1 MEYLWKGDMFHVSEA
16 LLISVRI
23 RKYIQCFLMNSWP
36 AYFFSTFCL
45 KIIFKLRPFRSKTP
59 QKIKFKQELPMLILI
74 PFLTV
79 LLYIYPYNKQLI
91 KYIIKERFLL
101 FPSKERKEGNLPCFY
116 PKVYKFNISTISK
129 YKMKQLKGCIFFKNK
144 RKPLHIHS
152 ILSEES
158 KQK

>member
-1 MEYLWKGDMFHVSEA
+1 MLGKSGGEGATFQGEPEQQKTKSEKGMEYLWKGDMFHVSEA

-79 LLYIYPYNKQLI
+79 LLYISL
-91 KYIIKERFLL
+91 
-101 FPSKERKEGNLPCFY
+101 
-116 PKVYKFNISTISK
+116 
-129 YKMKQLKGCIFFKNK
+129 
-144 RKPLHIHS
+144 
-152 ILSEES
+152 
-158 KQK
+158 